1 MAKTFRPARAKPE
14 SPPPAAAVPKPAARN
29 RVKLPPTLSVKELAE
44 LLELTS
50 IEVIKQLMRN
60 GIMAGINQVI
70 DFNTAGLIA
79 TDLGFKVEALVASSK
94 VEQAKKKKQPS
105 PEEDSETLVPRP
117 PVVTIMGH
125 VDHGKTSLLD
135 AIRKTH
141 VTETEAGNIT
151 QHIGAYQVMVN
162 DKKVTFLDTPGHE
175 AFTAMRARG
184 ARVTDLAILV
194 VAADD
199 GVMPQTIEAIN
210 HVKAAEVPIMVALN
224 KTDMPT
230 ANADRVKQQLGEQG
244 LVIEEWGGDV
254 VCVPVSAKTGEGVS
268 DLLDN
273 LLVVTEMEDL
283 KGNPLRPAVGTV
295 IEARLDKTRG
305 PIATALIQN
314 GTLKAGDTVVVGETW
329 GRVKAMFND
338 ARERVQSAGPADP
351 VEILGLATVPR
362 AGDTLTAVANER
374 QAKERLEEHRTVQ
387 DQLLADARRAM
398 NLEELYSQIKE
409 GITKD
414 LNIVLKTDVQGTID
428 PLKNSLENLSTEQV
442 NVRIIHYGSGS
453 ITESDVMLAL
463 ASKGVIIGFNVRPEP
478 GARTMADRERVDI
491 RHYDVIYRMVEAVA
505 KALKGMLEPV
515 YRDVL
520 EGHARVKAVFSTGK
534 KTRVAGVMVTDGR
547 AVRNALARVNRGGEV
562 VVESSV
568 TSLKRFKDDVSE
580 VSTGVEAG
588 VGIEGYNDFEPDDII
603 EFYRR
608 ERSD

>member
-1 MAKTFRPARAKPE
+1 MAKTTKPAPAKPE
-14 SPPPAAAVPKPAARN
+14 SHPPTAAGPKPAARN
-29 RVKLPPTLSVKELAE
+29 RIKLPPTLSVKELAE
-44 LLELTS
+44 LLEITP

-79 TDLGFKVEALVASSK
+79 TDLGFKVEALASSSG
-94 VEQAKKKKQPS
+94 VATAKKHS
-105 PEEDSETLVPRP
+105 PVEESEILVPRP

-141 VTETEAGNIT
+141 VIDTEAGNIT
-151 QHIGAYQVMVN
+151 QHIGAYQVTVN
-162 DKKVTFLDTPGHE
+162 DNKVTFLDTPGHE

-184 ARVTDLAILV
+184 ARITDLAILV

-210 HVKAAEVPIMVALN
+210 HVKAAEVPIVVALN

-254 VCVPVSAKTGEGVS
+254 VCVPISAKTGDGVS

-273 LLVVTEMEDL
+273 LLVVAEMGEL
-283 KGNPLRPAVGTV
+283 KGNPIHPAVGTI

-305 PIATALIQN
+305 PVATALIQN

-338 ARERVQSAGPADP
+338 TRERIQSAGPADP
-351 VEILGLATVPR
+351 VEIMGLATVPR
-362 AGDTLTAVANER
+362 AGDTLTTVANER
-374 QAKERLEEHRTVQ
+374 QARERLEEHQAVQ
-387 DQLLADARRAM
+387 DQLLSEARRAM

-409 GITKD
+409 GIAKD
-414 LNIVLKTDVQGTID
+414 LNIVLKTDVQGSIE
-428 PLKNSLENLSTEQV
+428 PLKDSLERLSSEQV
-442 NVRIIHYGSGS
+442 NVRVIHYGSGS

-463 ASKGVIIGFNVRPEP
+463 ASRGVIIGFNVRPEP
-478 GARTMADRERVDI
+478 GARTLADREHVDI
-491 RHYDVIYRMVEAVA
+491 RHYDVIYHMVEAVA

-515 YRDVL
+515 YTDVI
-520 EGHARVKAVFSTGK
+520 EGHARVQAVFSTGK

-547 AVRNALARVNRGGEV
+547 AVRNALARVNREGNV
-562 VVESSV
+562 VFESSV

-588 VGIEGYNDFEPDDII
+588 VGLEGYADFEQDDII
-603 EFYRR
+603 EFYRK